1 MLFVDEKNAV
11 LEHRLEV
18 VVSSFLLSQGRF
30 LSTKVEVSDKIIQ
43 KNNDDEKMKP
53 LLRTTRLNITYS

>member
-11 LEHRLEV
+11 LEHRLLFQVFFYLKEG
-18 VVSSFLLSQGRF
+18 FYQQKLKLA
-30 LSTKVEVSDKIIQ
+30 DKIIQ